1 MNAPSRHRAP
11 GSEADELLASFT
23 LFVLSVVTAVA
34 MCRVFADWVF
44 LRPLLTMVL
53 VIHVVSTL
61 LRVLRV
67 PAVIALPLVALVIV
81 EVLALTFYRDTLRF
95 LLPSG
100 QTVEILRLDLRL
112 VWGQFPTAVAP
123 VPSEGSFLLAA
134 ALGLGLVAMISDAF
148 AFRAFGRAEAVVPA
162 GVLFIFTAALG
173 TDRNRVGLAAIWFAA
188 ALVVVAVLRA
198 LHGSGSESWLGRRR
212 RAVGAALPATVMCAG
227 LAALGA
233 AAIGPLLPGAGD
245 APLLET
251 QQSASDVTQ
260 VLSPLVDIR
269 SRLVNRSNTEMF
281 TVSSAVGRYWRVSGL
296 SQFDGSTWKLP
307 DSTLESAD
315 GELNEQR
322 DDSNVVQQ
330 QIRISRL
337 GGKLVPTA
345 FRPLTA
351 SPDGMLWLPGTDTL
365 LLDEGNLTE
374 GDVFNIAAD
383 VAVPSPDV
391 LNTLSASNPPSD
403 QFLQLPPVPSE
414 VIDTAQQ
421 VTAAATTPYEQ
432 ARALQDWF
440 RTEFEYDLTVQR
452 GHSDDAMVSFL
463 RVRRGYCEQFAGTF
477 AVMARALGLPSRV
490 AVGFT
495 TGQLRSD
502 GRYHVL
508 GRNAHAWPEVWFDG
522 VGWVLFEPTPGR
534 GAPGSED
541 VTGTPPAQ
549 DDTVIPVDGNQ
560 GDPDAAPTTTSG
572 AITPTTAREV
582 GTGPAS
588 PTTAP
593 TVVATSGD
601 DGGGSGPGTWI
612 VLGLLA
618 LGAWMAWMPTMVR
631 RFTRTGSSPNEQ
643 VIAAWQGATG
653 ALQLAGA
660 SPHAGATPIE
670 YAMLVEREMAVDHR
684 SLMELARFVTRA
696 TYAPAGVGEP
706 AALRAAVLRTHL
718 DQTSRAL
725 LPWYTRIWSRID
737 PRLVR
742 LRLVGPPHL
751 RSAG

>member
-365 LLDEGNLTE
+365 LLDEGSLTE